1 MNRFWRENNM
11 FPRIS
16 IIVPVYNTESYL
28 SKCLDSIINQTYK
41 NIEVILIDD
50 GSTDS
55 SGKICDHY
63 AEVDTRFQVLHTENK
78 GLVSAR
84 KTGLACATGDY
95 IGFVDSDDWI
105 KKTMY
110 EELLRLLQDSQADI
124 VCCGAIIVSL
134 SKQKKFYNRMKE
146 GLYNLESLPKLYE
159 TMMFDET
166 ENAPGILQ
174 SIWSKLFKKALLE
187 SCLIPVVNEITYGED
202 AAIVYPYCLK
212 AKRIVVTNETYY
224 YYREN
229 PSSMC
234 GGKNIEIFKKIDLFY
249 KYMNQVFHGYPVE
262 WKLERQLRLYMIHF
276 VKMGLDKNFHLQCN
290 NRYQLPYKQLL
301 DSKKIVLYGAGSVGR
316 SYYEQ
321 LIEQD
326 IWEIVL
332 WVDKQGVGQI
342 QNGHVISSVNSLYR
356 AEYDKILIAVK
367 DELMA
372 SDIRNKL
379 LLLGIKNEKIVWIQ
393 PITKPMEWKLQIVM
407 DSNYKG

>member
-1 MNRFWRENNM
+1 M